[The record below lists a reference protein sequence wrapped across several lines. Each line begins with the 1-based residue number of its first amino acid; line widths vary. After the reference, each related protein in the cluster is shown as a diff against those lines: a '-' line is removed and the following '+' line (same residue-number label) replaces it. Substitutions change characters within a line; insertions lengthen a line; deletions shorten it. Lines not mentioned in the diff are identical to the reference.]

1 MVCHPDEVSEAL
13 ANINNLDHQNV
24 RPIKRGVRERQY
36 RHRVFLGP
44 RSLPAAPACVRL
56 GYRAESVG
64 FLQNHCLGVQRGVW
78 LIISVRKMFAGFI
91 FVVVLVVVCVSEFI
105 RSLFHFQGREIRYFG

>member
-1 MVCHPDEVSEAL
+1 MGEMEFSANFLTAKSVEWIRLEEVF
-13 ANINNLDHQNV
+13 
-24 RPIKRGVRERQY
+24 RQY

-91 FVVVLVVVCVSEFI
+91 FVVVVEFTFPQWSQKVKSVSALYT
-105 RSLFHFQGREIRYFG
+105 RASL